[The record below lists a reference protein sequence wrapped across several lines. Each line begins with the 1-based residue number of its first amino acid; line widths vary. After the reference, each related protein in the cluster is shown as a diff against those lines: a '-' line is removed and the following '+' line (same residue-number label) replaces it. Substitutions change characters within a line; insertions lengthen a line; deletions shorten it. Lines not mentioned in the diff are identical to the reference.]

1 MKAIEIYA
9 FGEPAA
15 VVRCV
20 ERPDPPPPG
29 PKEVLVR
36 MLAMSINPADLLTME
51 GRYGIL
57 PELPAVRGAEGVGEI
72 AAVGAAVKGL
82 SVGQRVVP
90 FATETWQ
97 ELMTC
102 RASAL
107 IALPEGVDL
116 RQAAMLKA
124 NPATAAV
131 MLSELTP
138 LEPGDWVIQN
148 AANSAVG
155 RFVRLL
161 AKRDGIRSVNLVRRP
176 GLEAELQAEG
186 GDVVLVHDG
195 EAELREQVLA
205 ATGGVAPRLGL
216 DAVGGAATR
225 GLAASL
231 ADGGLCVNYGL
242 LSGRPCEIDAAD
254 LVFRGIVLRGFWLSP
269 WFREAGAERIGA
281 LYQRLVGLLEEG
293 VLSVPVEATYPLEE
307 APAAIAH
314 AAKGGRGGK
323 ILFTTAAGRAA
334 GLE

>member
-1 MKAIEIYA
+1 MKAIEIFA
-9 FGEPAA
+9 FGEPAS

-57 PELPAVRGAEGVGEI
+57 PELPAIRGAEGVGEI
-72 AAVGAAVKGL
+72 AAVGEAVQGL
-82 SVGQRVVP
+82 SIGQRVVP

-97 ELMTC
+97 ELMVC

-107 IALPEGVDL
+107 IPLPEGVDL
-116 RQAAMLKA
+116 LQAAMLKA

-131 MLSELTP
+131 MLGELTP
-138 LEPGDWVIQN
+138 LQAGDWVIQN

-161 AKRDGIRSVNLVRRP
+161 AKEEGFRTVNLVRRA
-176 GLEAELQAEG
+176 GLEAELKAEG
-186 GDVVLVHDG
+186 GDVVIVHDG
-195 EAELREQVLA
+195 EAPLGEQVLA
-205 ATGGVAPRLGL
+205 ATGGVAPKLGL

-225 GLAASL
+225 NLAASL
-231 ADGGLCVNYGL
+231 AEGGLCVNYGL
-242 LSGRPCEIDAAD
+242 LSGKPCEIDAAE

-269 WFREAGAERIGA
+269 WFRDAGVERIGA
-281 LYQRLVGLLEEG
+281 LYKRLLGFLAAG
-293 VLSVPVEATYPLEE
+293 HLSVPVEATYPLEE
-307 APAAIAH
+307 ASSAIAH
-314 AAKGGRGGK
+314 AAQGGRGGK

-334 GLE
+334 GL